1 MNKNWLMKN
10 KRIKLVIGENRGLA
24 YKLIIK
30 IRKIV

>member
-10 KRIKLVIGENRGLA
+10 KRIVIGENRGLA

-30 IRKIV
+30 VRKIV